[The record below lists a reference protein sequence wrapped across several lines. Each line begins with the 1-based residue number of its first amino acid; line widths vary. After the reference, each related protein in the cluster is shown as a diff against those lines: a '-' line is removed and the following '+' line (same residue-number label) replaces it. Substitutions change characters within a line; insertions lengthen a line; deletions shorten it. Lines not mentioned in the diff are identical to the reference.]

1 MSSITTDY
9 SSLYSYSG
17 SSLAQLLS
25 DTSDTSTQ
33 EVDSTTTTTAQ
44 TDTVTLSAEAMAV
57 AQRDYL
63 GLSTQGKLSRSD
75 FETASQTL
83 EETVS
88 TLLAAAMEDLGIDS
102 DQEVTLYLNDDNTI
116 EIQNSFSSSTEL
128 KTALNESQ
136 EFIQAFT
143 GLTANN
149 EILDYTEYLQNKSVS
164 LADYIDSNATQ
175 SDLLSIASRY
185 QSVKAAGT
193 SIGTLW
199 ALGRNETPYT
209 YTYSPGSN
217 E

>member
-9 SSLYSYSG
+9 SGLYSYSG
-17 SSLAQLLS
+17 SSLAQLLP
-25 DTSDTSTQ
+25 DTSNTSTQ
-33 EVDSTTTTTAQ
+33 EADSTPTATGQ

-63 GLSTQGKLSRSD
+63 GLSTQGKLSQSD

-83 EETVS
+83 EKTVS
-88 TLLAAAMEDLGIDS
+88 TLLAATMENLGIDS
-102 DQEVTLYLNDDNTI
+102 DQEVSLYLNDDNAI
-116 EIQNSFSSSTEL
+116 EVQNNFSSSSEL
-128 KTALNESQ
+128 ETALNKSH

-149 EILDYTEYLQNKSVS
+149 EILDYTESLQNKSVS

-199 ALGRNETPYT
+199 AMGRNETPYT
-209 YTYSPGSN
+209 YSYRPGSN